1 MPQETNPRVR
11 QTIAEV
17 AVEGTK
23 FTGEILPR
31 YVYELAGAPVPPE
44 ATDELQ
50 KLPMNSSGAQALQPT
65 PALVQ
70 SLNIGGAETGTP
82 TSSSTTNL
90 FHHYFPARVDAYLCI
105 PGAG

>member
-31 YVYELAGAPVPPE
+31 YVYELAGAPVPPG
-44 ATDELQ
+44 ATDKLQ
-50 KLPMNSSGAQALQPT
+50 N
-65 PALVQ
+65 
-70 SLNIGGAETGTP
+70 GTP
-82 TSSSTTNL
+82 PPEDKSLRGRLKRWWRRNWNTHL
-90 FHHYFPARVDAYLCI
+90 IFDD
-105 PGAG
+105 

>member
-50 KLPMNSSGAQALQPT
+50 QGES
-65 PALVQ
+65 
-70 SLNIGGAETGTP
+70 TP
-82 TSSSTTNL
+82 TDTTIRTKLKHWWRRNWNTHL
-90 FHHYFPARVDAYLCI
+90 VFDD
-105 PGAG
+105 

>member
-31 YVYELAGAPVPPE
+31 YVYELAGAPVH
-44 ATDELQ
+44 Q

-65 PALVQ
+65 PALVH

>member
-23 FTGEILPR
+23 FTGEIRPR

-50 KLPMNSSGAQALQPT
+50 RGTST
-65 PALVQ
+65 PADT
-70 SLNIGGAETGTP
+70 SIGTKLKQWWRRNWNTH
-82 TSSSTTNL
+82 L
-90 FHHYFPARVDAYLCI
+90 IFDD
-105 PGAG
+105 

>member
-31 YVYELAGAPVPPE
+31 YVYELAGAPVRRC
-44 ATDELQ
+44 LQ
-50 KLPMNSSGAQALQPT
+50 KLPMNSNGAQALQPT
-65 PALVQ
+65 PVLVQ
-70 SLNIGGAETGTP
+70 SLNNGGAEIGTP

-90 FHHYFPARVDAYLCI
+90 FHHYFPARADAYLCI